1 MKAVRGHLLGDNP
14 VGDIGWYV
22 IGHANGHDPR
32 EIRQGISH
40 GGGDAAVIAD
50 EAAAFVSAGIQVIDA
65 VKAGTKPV
73 LVAFQIDFAEVR
85 SRPPMVMMSN
95 PDVPDEINQMVV
107 QVTKSFQG
115 ILPPAG
121 SHYEQRK
128 LTLILTGE
136 ELESFNMKP
145 YPNQVY
151 ELKITE
157 SNLSFKET

>member
-1 MKAVRGHLLGDNP
+1 MISSKIRLKVQS
-14 VGDIGWYV
+14 VKSV
-22 IGHANGHDPR
+22 KDPENR
-32 EIRQGISH
+32 E
-40 GGGDAAVIAD
+40 
-50 EAAAFVSAGIQVIDA
+50 
-65 VKAGTKPV
+65 
-73 LVAFQIDFAEVR
+73 AFQIDFAEVR

-115 ILPPAG
+115 ILPPVG